1 MGTEQSFQPVVLGK
15 LNIHI
20 QMNEAGSMQFSLYVV
35 FDHTLHFVVSV
46 QSWKEVPVKTNYGSG
61 D

>member
-46 QSWKEVPVKTNYGSG
+46 QS
-61 D
+61 